1 LDDTGDL
8 KKGIAT
14 VGVQRQYTGAAGR
27 IENAQVAVFMA
38 YASAKGRAL
47 IDRDVYLPKV
57 WTDDPE
63 RGRASH
69 PRTHE
74 LSHPKPRR
82 EHSSSR
88 QQGA

>member
-1 LDDTGDL
+1 VAG
-8 KKGIAT
+8 
-14 VGVQRQYTGAAGR
+14 VGRQVQPRTAGR

-63 RGRASH
+63 RR
-69 PRTHE
+69 
-74 LSHPKPRR
+74 
-82 EHSSSR
+82 
-88 QQGA
+88 QGAGVPDKSASPPRSPSADGC